1 MHLSFRSLSLS
12 TNNVDFFQKKIVSL
26 SPSLADRVAE
36 FNRREG
42 ERKSLLASISSLA
55 EKVCVKFWQL
65 SLSFWIVCCRLMR
78 HPVIPDMLL
87 KTRKSL

>member
-65 SLSFWIVCCRLMR
+65 SCLRG
-78 HPVIPDMLL
+78 
-87 KTRKSL
+87 